1 MLTDLR
7 TRIVSEIQLDEDRK
21 KNNPINT
28 STTINI
34 KKKAQSNVFEK
45 LGFPEGMTYGHRSS
59 LRTQCSRFLRFAYLV
74 DFLSLEALKNIY
86 LGSVRD
92 MITRLETLDNSVDM
106 DVVMKT
112 DYSEQSQAAAP
123 ARGQEPLFHVGVKV
137 QDDVEIPESDIVL
150 VEIAEFIVP
159 PRGKST
165 TPDFDPLAHLE
176 LEEPHEDEG
185 SDDMGEGVE
194 HNLVI
199 EPIYKKTVPKIQE
212 RWLKTEPD

>member
-1 MLTDLR
+1 
-7 TRIVSEIQLDEDRK
+7 VSEIQLDEDRK

-59 LRTQCSRFLRFAYLV
+59 LRKECSRFLRFAYLV

-106 DVVMKT
+106 EVVMKT
-112 DYSEQSQAAAP
+112 DYSDQNQAAAP

-137 QDDVEIPESDIVL
+137 QDDVEIPEADIVL
-150 VEIAEFIVP
+150 VEIDEFILP
-159 PRGKST
+159 PRGKSKC
-165 TPDFDPLAHLE
+165 PDFDPLAHLE
-176 LEEPHEDEG
+176 LEEPRDEDD
-185 SDDMGEGVE
+185 SDDMLGEGVE
-194 HNLVI
+194 HNLII
-199 EPIYKKTVPKIQE
+199 EPIYKKTVPNIQE